1 MPLEITFTL
10 SDRDLA
16 HFQTIVD
23 KAKAA
28 MEAVTDADEIK
39 ETARQMIADVR
50 STDLPDFIAKR
61 LNRLET
67 IIDMVDDSEWR
78 LSEQDAERVVGALVY
93 FCNPEDLI
101 PDHVPGLGFLD
112 DAIYVELITRQLKAE
127 VESYEEFCEFRKA
140 EEARRREKGLD
151 PHVEREAWLAEKRA
165 TLHAQMRKR
174 RKTPSLKGWRP
185 RW

>member
-28 MEAVTDADEIK
+28 MEEVTDDDEIK
-39 ETARQMIADVR
+39 DTARQLIADAR
-50 STDLPDFIAKR
+50 ATELPDFIARR
-61 LNRLET
+61 LFRLET
-67 IIDMVDDSEWR
+67 IIDMVDDPEWH
-78 LSEQDAERVVGALVY
+78 LSDEDAERVIGALVY

-112 DAIYVELITRQLKAE
+112 DAIYVELIIRQLKAE
-127 VESYEEFCEFRKA
+127 VESYEEFCDFRKA
-140 EEARRREKGLD
+140 EEARRRENGLD

-165 TLHAQMRKR
+165 ALHAQMRKR
-174 RKTPSLKGWRP
+174 RKGPSFKGWRP

>member
-16 HFQTIVD
+16 HFQKIVD

-28 MEAVTDADEIK
+28 MEAVKDADEIRD
-39 ETARQMIADVR
+39 TARQLIADAR
-50 STDLPDFIAKR
+50 ATELPDFIEKR
-61 LNRLET
+61 LARLET
-67 IIDMVDDSEWR
+67 IINMVDDPEWR
-78 LSEQDAERVVGALVY
+78 LAAEDAERVIGALVY

-112 DAIYVELITRQLKAE
+112 DAIYVELIIRQLRAE
-127 VESYEEFCEFRKA
+127 VESYEEFCEFRKK
-140 EEARRREKGLD
+140 EETRRRENGLD
-151 PHVEREAWLAEKRA
+151 PHVEREAWLAEKRTA
-165 TLHAQMRKR
+165 LHAQMRKR
-174 RKTPSLKGWRP
+174 RKVPSLKGWRP